1 MSHVDQRSMVT
12 SGTGKA
18 QVSTQAMDGHE
29 MTDFSDDSHL
39 LRNLPQ
45 YPAAA
50 AHRIHVQTDVEVQ
63 DEPRNG
69 PMPQGGKL
77 DV

>member
-1 MSHVDQRSMVT
+1 
-12 SGTGKA
+12 
-18 QVSTQAMDGHE
+18 MDGHE